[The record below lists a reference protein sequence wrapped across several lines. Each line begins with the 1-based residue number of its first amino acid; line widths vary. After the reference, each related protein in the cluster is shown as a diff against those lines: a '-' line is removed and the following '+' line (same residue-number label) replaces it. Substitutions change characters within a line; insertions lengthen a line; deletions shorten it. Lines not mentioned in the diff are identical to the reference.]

1 MYSCYV
7 CTTAMCVHIF
17 LVFLLLVNYCK
28 LPRVKL
34 REGPLPITLVPNTS
48 MIISSALGQADN
60 EKLNIWLQALFGV
73 YDEDGISVEPQ
84 IFPEAESIYT
94 TV

>member
-1 MYSCYV
+1 MYKTTKNTRYV
-7 CTTAMCVHIF
+7 
-17 LVFLLLVNYCK
+17 YCE

-48 MIISSALGQADN
+48 TIMSTGLGQADK
-60 EKLNIWLQALFGV
+60 ERLNIWLQDLLHIEA
-73 YDEDGISVEPQ
+73 GISVEPQ
-84 IFPEAESIYT
+84 ILPETKSIYI